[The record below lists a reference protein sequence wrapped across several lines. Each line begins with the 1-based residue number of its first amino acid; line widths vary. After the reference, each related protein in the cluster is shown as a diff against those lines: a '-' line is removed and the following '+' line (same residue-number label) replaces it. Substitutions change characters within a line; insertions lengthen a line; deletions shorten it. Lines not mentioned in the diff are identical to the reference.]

1 MRIWKVKRARR
12 ILDRLLNSQRAID
25 GVVNSPKFLADVGLI
40 SPRVASRCIAQAQ
53 EYPRPAED
61 SIEEPERWDGLS

>member
-12 ILDRLLNSQRAID
+12 ILDRLLNSRRAMD
-25 GVVNSPKFLADVGLI
+25 AVVSSPKFLADVGLI
-40 SPRVASRCIAQAQ
+40 APRVASRCVAQAQ
-53 EYPRPAED
+53 EYPRLAGD